1 MEVPLAA
8 TCGKS
13 AANAAAMAA
22 IADALPAEKVA
33 EVRRILRDDKIL
45 RDANGQRVIWYP
57 RHALKYGNGGNNSL
71 DQVRERYQEM
81 KNTNSV
87 AEIWDVLTTWGVVT
101 FD

>member
-1 MEVPLAA
+1 MIYQMIHWTA
-8 TCGKS
+8 TIDS
-13 AANAAAMAA
+13 LP
-22 IADALPAEKVA
+22 DARRARRAKKVA

-57 RHALKYGNGGNNSL
+57 RHALKYGNGGNNTL

-81 KNTNSV
+81 INTNSV
-87 AEIWDVLTTWGVVT
+87 AEIWAVLTNWGVVT

>member
-1 MEVPLAA
+1 MIYQMAHWEA
-8 TCGKS
+8 TIDS
-13 AANAAAMAA
+13 LP
-22 IADALPAEKVA
+22 DARRRAKKVA

-57 RHALKYGNGGNNSL
+57 RHALKYGNGGNNTL

-81 KNTNSV
+81 INTNSV
-87 AEIWDVLTTWGVVT
+87 AEIWAVLTNWGVVA